1 MFIYSI
7 IHSRSLLIMVFLDFR
22 FQRFSL
28 VFVINFLREIIY
40 RVEKI
45 IEIITFGL
53 DKYIYFKI
61 QQSTKLLPIILWK
74 SIIFS

>member
-28 VFVINFLREIIY
+28 VFVINFLCEIIY